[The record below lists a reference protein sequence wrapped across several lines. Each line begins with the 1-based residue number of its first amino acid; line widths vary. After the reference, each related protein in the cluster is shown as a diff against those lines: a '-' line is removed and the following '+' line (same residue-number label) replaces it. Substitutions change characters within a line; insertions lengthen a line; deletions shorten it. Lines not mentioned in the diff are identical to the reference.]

1 MFPAI
6 TMPFSSSPASLS
18 CDGIFLR
25 FDLRQQGRVWT
36 ARQAAPTLSTQD
48 VGQKNQRQ
56 GDHHQDAKH
65 EYRFI
70 TRTRQTTLGRPLFG
84 RPTDITLR

>member
-6 TMPFSSSPASLS
+6 MIPFSSALASLS

-36 ARQAAPTLSTQD
+36 ARLVAAAVSAQQ
-48 VGQKNQRQ
+48 VGQNYERQ
-56 GDHHQDAKH
+56 SDHHH
-65 EYRFI
+65 EANHGYRFMS
-70 TRTRQTTLGRPLFG
+70 RARQTTLGLLFFG
-84 RPTDITLR
+84 LPTEITLR